1 MAVLHFTHCNNI
13 CVGGYTIM
21 LVYVLCCV
29 YLLGIMF
36 LVSSVG
42 FAQVV
47 CTCKGQWQ
55 VASIQN
61 TFFTAN
67 STKLCC
73 HIVVDGCIC
82 L

>member
-1 MAVLHFTHCNNI
+1 
-13 CVGGYTIM
+13 
-21 LVYVLCCV
+21 
-29 YLLGIMF
+29 MF

-42 FAQVV
+42 FAHII
-47 CTCKGQWQ
+47 CICKGQWQ